1 MVQDRRVFR
10 AHHCTLSVSDL
21 DRSVAFYGLFGFRVG
36 VRWKAPD
43 GALEIVHLV
52 LSGFVLEVFGYASNV
67 GAVTPPRA
75 IGNDLEVVGVKH
87 FAVQVASLDA
97 ARSYL
102 LQNGIGPDDISGTTR
117 GRTGIDY
124 FFVRD
129 PDGLWVEVVEDHRG
143 LVREEVERGQP

>member
-1 MVQDRRVFR
+1 VFR
-10 AHHCTLSVSDL
+10 AHHCTLRVRDL

-43 GALEIVHLV
+43 GGLEIVHLV
-52 LSGFVLEVFGYASNV
+52 LGGFVLEIFCYAYNARV
-67 GAVTPPRA
+67 VTMPHA

-87 FAVQVASLDA
+87 FAVQVASLGA

-102 LQNGIGPDDISGTTR
+102 VQSGIAPADISGTTH

-143 LVREEVERGQP
+143 LVPEEVERGQP